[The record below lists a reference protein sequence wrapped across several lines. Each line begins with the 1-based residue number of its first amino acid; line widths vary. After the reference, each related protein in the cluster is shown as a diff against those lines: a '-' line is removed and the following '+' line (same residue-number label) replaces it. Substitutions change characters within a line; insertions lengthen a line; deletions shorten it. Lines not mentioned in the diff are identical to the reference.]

1 MYILFQLNQNDSAVK
16 KMFSTELINNT
27 DKIFFFLLM
36 KQNHRQFY
44 LLMTYVLK
52 DYQIK
57 KKEIKIILAH
67 VQKKTK
73 VALMSNSF
81 YVVIQNCYLYN

>member
-1 MYILFQLNQNDSAVK
+1 
-16 KMFSTELINNT
+16 
-27 DKIFFFLLM
+27 M

-52 DYQIK
+52 DYQIN

-73 VALMSNSF
+73 VALMSNNF